1 MDIKQLIKANR
12 ESIKDS
18 SLRAYLISLKKLNND
33 NEIKNLNYLKNK
45 KEVFKII
52 EQKALSTQRG
62 YLTAILVVLQAYKK
76 EEFDSV
82 LKDYKER
89 LQTLN
94 NKYNEEI
101 SSHEKTDKQA
111 KNWVSLKQ
119 LAKVRNF
126 YKKELEEKGI
136 LNKESINRKEMD
148 LLQKYLVSAL
158 YTLQP
163 PIRLDYGN
171 MKIIKSDK
179 DDDKKSNF
187 LLVKGRNKKSFIF
200 NDFKN
205 KKSMGAKTIPVNTK
219 LNTVINLWLKYNKSD
234 KFLLNSK
241 NEIMVENG
249 LSKYIKKVFEP
260 TKKDITLNLLRH
272 IYISE
277 NIDLDAMK
285 KQKKLA
291 ENMLHSSDQ
300 QIDYAKLD

>member
-1 MDIKQLIKANR
+1 MDIKSLIKSNR
-12 ESIKDS
+12 DGIKDS
-18 SLRAYLISLKKLNND
+18 SLKAYMISLKKMNN
-33 NEIKNLNYLKNK
+33 NEEIKNLNFLKDD

-52 EQKALSTQRG
+52 EKLALSTQRA
-62 YLTAILVVLQAYKK
+62 YLTSILVVLGAYKK

-82 LKDYKER
+82 LKKYRER
-89 LQTLN
+89 LQVLN
-94 NKYNEEI
+94 NKYNETI
-101 SSHEKTDKQA
+101 SSHEKTDKQS

-126 YKKELEEKGI
+126 YKTELDEKNTLTKE
-136 LNKESINRKEMD
+136 NHNRKEME

-171 MKIIKSDK
+171 MKIIKNKK
-179 DDDKKSNF
+179 DNNEKTNF
-187 LLVKGRNKKSFIF
+187 LLVTGR
-200 NDFKN
+200 N
-205 KKSMGAKTIPVNTK
+205 KKSMGAKEIPVNSK
-219 LNTVINLWLKYNKSD
+219 LNTIINLWLKYNKSD
-234 KFLLNSK
+234 NFLLNSK
-241 NEIMVENG
+241 DEIMNENA

-277 NIDLDAMK
+277 NIDLEAMK

-291 ENMLHSSDQ
+291 ENMLHSGEQ
-300 QIDYAKLD
+300 QIDYAKV

>member
-1 MDIKQLIKANR
+1 MDIKELIKSHR

-82 LKDYKER
+82 LKDYKEK
-89 LQTLN
+89 LQSLN

-136 LNKESINRKEMD
+136 LNKESLNRKEMD

-179 DDDKKSNF
+179 DDNKKSNF

-205 KKSMGAKTIPVNTK
+205 KKSMGSKTIPVNTK
-219 LNTVINLWLKYNKSD
+219 LNSIVNLWLKYNKTD

-249 LSKYIKKVFEP
+249 LSKYIKKVFAP

-291 ENMLHSSDQ
+291 ESMLHSSDQ
-300 QIDYAKLD
+300 QIDYAKVD